1 MKDKHTP
8 GPWRDDN
15 YGIRGAGGYICA
27 IHWPHCYEGQED
39 RYQKEMAERQ
49 GDARLIASAP
59 DMATEIDRL
68 RASNAELIAALVVAF
83 EAMDRMRECAE
94 GKHVGSESEI
104 CYQLNLAQEIVQAEL
119 AKVQP

>member
-1 MKDKHTP
+1 MNEKS
-8 GPWRDDN
+8 R
-15 YGIRGAGGYICA
+15 
-27 IHWPHCYEGQED
+27 QED
-39 RYQKEMAERQ
+39 GPGLFGAL
-49 GDARLIASAP
+49 ARTPSWTENA
-59 DMATEIDRL
+59 DEIDRL